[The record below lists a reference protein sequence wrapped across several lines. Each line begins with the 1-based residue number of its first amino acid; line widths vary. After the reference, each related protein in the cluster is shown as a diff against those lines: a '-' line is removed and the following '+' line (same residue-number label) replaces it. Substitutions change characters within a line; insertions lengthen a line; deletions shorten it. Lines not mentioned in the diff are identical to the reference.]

1 MRHLHPTDMTLAAV
15 VDGTLDAA
23 SLEVA
28 RRHIEECGRC
38 QLRIGQAGP
47 PIEHEPNK
55 AATGVA
61 AAIAV
66 SEVRDDDPR
75 RGDIWRLAWDD
86 LSLLAVVWQAG
97 DGDDLTVLPVFEECD
112 ADDWCVLFSPSETGG
127 LGDFAVSVALEA
139 TVPWPVLDAR
149 VGRVATIESLGK
161 LRSDY
166 ESGSPA
172 GLAPRDD
179 RLRSELYERSE
190 VLDDVRDM
198 LEQLSGVAWVP
209 ATVEPAAASTS
220 SVDVLFDVLPPE
232 EALAISRG
240 APLTDSQATLI
251 EGATGIPPAL
261 PPLSPGIVRLLDSPT
276 RKHKIRARA
285 QRNGRSE
292 ASERREL
299 AHGLH
304 LGVAARQA
312 GDAGIDY
319 GVILDEILDG

>member
-15 VDGTLDAA
+15 VDGTLDTA
-23 SLEVA
+23 SLKAA

-38 QLRIGQAGP
+38 QLRVAQAGP
-47 PIEHEPNK
+47 AIELETTE
-55 AATGVA
+55 AVTSVA
-61 AAIAV
+61 AAIAA
-66 SEVRDDDPR
+66 SEVRDDGPR

-97 DGDDLTVLPVFEECD
+97 DRRDLTVMPVFEECD
-112 ADDWCVLFSPSETGG
+112 ADEWCVLFSPSETGG

-149 VGRVATIESLGK
+149 VGRVATESLSD
-161 LRSDY
+161 LRSEY

-172 GLAPRDD
+172 GLVPRGN
-179 RLRSELYERSE
+179 RVRSELDERTE
-190 VLDDVRDM
+190 VLDEVRYM
-198 LEQLSGVAWVP
+198 LDQLSGVAWAP
-209 ATVEPAAASTS
+209 AVADPTAASTS
-220 SVDVLFDVLPPE
+220 SVDVLFEVLPPE

-251 EGATGIPPAL
+251 EEATGTPAATPPL
-261 PPLSPGIVRLLDSPT
+261 PPEIVRLLESPT

-285 QRNGRSE
+285 QRSGRSE

>member
-23 SLEVA
+23 PLEVA

-47 PIEHEPNK
+47 AIEGESREM
-55 AATGVA
+55 ATGVA
-61 AAIAV
+61 VAMAV
-66 SEVRDDDPR
+66 GEVRDDDPR
-75 RGDIWRLAWDD
+75 RGDIWRLAWDN
-86 LSLLAVVWQAG
+86 LSLLVVVWQPG
-97 DGDDLTVLPVFEECD
+97 DGGDLTVLPVFEECD
-112 ADDWCVLFSPSETGG
+112 ADEWCVLFSPSETGG
-127 LGDFAVSVALEA
+127 LGDLAVSVALEA

-149 VGRVATIESLGK
+149 VGRVATTESLSE
-161 LRSDY
+161 LRSAH

-172 GLAPRDD
+172 RLVPRGN
-179 RLRSELYERSE
+179 RVRSELDERTE
-190 VLDDVRDM
+190 ALDGARDM
-198 LEQLSGVAWVP
+198 LEQLSDVAW
-209 ATVEPAAASTS
+209 APAAVAPTPASTS
-220 SVDVLFDVLPPE
+220 TVNVLFEVLRPE

-240 APLTDSQATLI
+240 APLTDTQATLI
-251 EGATGIPPAL
+251 EEATGTPAVS
-261 PPLSPGIVRLLDSPT
+261 PPLSPEIVRLLDSPT
-276 RKHKIRARA
+276 RKHKIRTRAR
-285 QRNGRSE
+285 QSGRSE

>member
-47 PIEHEPNK
+47 AIERESREM
-55 AATGVA
+55 ATGAAVA
-61 AAIAV
+61 MAV
-66 SEVRDDDPR
+66 GEVRDDDPR

-97 DGDDLTVLPVFEECD
+97 DRGDLTVLPVFDECD
-112 ADDWCVLFSPSETGG
+112 ADEWCVLFSPSETGG

-149 VGRVATIESLGK
+149 VGRVATTESLSE
-161 LRSDY
+161 LRSTY
-166 ESGSPA
+166 ESGSSA
-172 GLAPRDD
+172 GLVPRDN
-179 RLRSELYERSE
+179 RVRSGLGERTE
-190 VLDDVRDM
+190 ALDEARDM
-198 LEQLSGVAWVP
+198 LEQLSD
-209 ATVEPAAASTS
+209 ATWAPAAVAPTSASTS
-220 SVDVLFDVLPPE
+220 SLNVLFEVLPPE

-240 APLTDSQATLI
+240 APLTDDQAALIEQAT
-251 EGATGIPPAL
+251 GTPAAT
-261 PPLSPGIVRLLDSPT
+261 PPLLPEIVRLLESPT

-285 QRNGRSE
+285 RRSGHSE

-304 LGVAARQA
+304 LGIAARQA

-319 GVILDEILDG
+319 GIILDEILDG